1 MGSSL
6 PRPHSAPHV
15 TARHHNRPNKLLKN
29 KPLLTSVQQPVEKS
43 GLGMETTPSIW
54 RAALLCGWLGL
65 LSPFVAV
72 NAANSLEASQGDAA
86 ESPPPRIVGP
96 FLSRTDVGPFTRVV
110 FKNGLTVLLF
120 ERSNTPLVAMAT
132 YVKAGRL
139 HQDASSQGFW
149 DLWTPLL
156 LHSPVPG
163 GERTVAGEA
172 RSIGAA
178 LDTGVGEDHAWFSTV
193 LPREAYRRGLDL
205 QVAALDK
212 RNPSPETV
220 RRVGRTARQRRR
232 FRLGPPEREYGRQL
246 FDLALRRG
254 RGLDEGSRSPGSPH
268 GIGGAQFSSFHS
280 RWFVPGN
287 VLLVITGDFDRR
299 ALLRE
304 IVKRYRSLPK
314 SPILDP
320 PAAPIPDNAGFSY
333 SYRRQDLHQAGI
345 QIGFPLPS
353 AFTRE
358 WYACKV
364 LQAVLT
370 AGRTSVLNRRL
381 DRARSPV
388 HGVDSGTVVPGQAS
402 HLILSLGAGRL
413 GLDRSAVTA
422 LAAIERIK
430 RGVLAESDLQRA
442 RALLAVEFLQA
453 QEGLLGLAIQIARH
467 EHRAD
472 FRKWE
477 ETLQRIESITL
488 EEAVGAARRYLDL
501 ERCTLLEYQ
510 PASEE
515 IRQFDSG
522 SYREFLRMALP
533 RAVGELKGDDW
544 IEVPLPEEKEQAQG
558 RPPSQR
564 GPREISTAGLVPP
577 LRKFSILR
585 GPEVWVQEGRWLRL
599 ASMGIFFPGGQA
611 SEPPGKQ
618 GITGLMAAT
627 AIGFGPVLQ
636 PTHPAALMERLGV
649 EVDAVVKPDYF
660 GFVLHGLS
668 DNFAACVDI
677 LAETLQRPTFEEE
690 AIAAQKQAL
699 RLRAARQLD
708 DPGSQVERLFLRA
721 AFGVHPYGRD
731 PNGKGTALQTLDRRD
746 LLEWHR
752 RYVQGTQPVVVIA
765 GDVEGSAFAARFA
778 GKWRRSG
785 ISRIEYEDIGDLQR
799 LTGSRALQGRAGKG
813 HPWMVQAGF
822 LVPQAADLR
831 MAALAVL
838 QHATAG
844 AGGSLSLA
852 LKKRQGLAIDISTS
866 LRRLKWGGY
875 FFARLTAAPADGNKA
890 LEGMRAQL
898 TGLGEGVLSE
908 ESIDEARKAATR
920 SYRIAGQHRRRHVLE
935 LAERAIFGQSV
946 HDVTNTL
953 KQIQGVKSEEVT
965 AVAQEFFRPELFVS
979 GVVSGSEP

>member
-1 MGSSL
+1 MATT
-6 PRPHSAPHV
+6 RP
-15 TARHHNRPNKLLKN
+15 T
-29 KPLLTSVQQPVEKS
+29 
-43 GLGMETTPSIW
+43 W

-65 LSPFVAV
+65 SGILLPVDP
-72 NAANSLEASQGDAA
+72 ANSCPASQDDAA

-96 FLSRTDVGPFTRVV
+96 FLSREDVGPFTRVV

-120 ERSNTPLVAMAT
+120 ERSNTPLVAMVT

-156 LHSPVPG
+156 LHSALPG
-163 GERTVAGEA
+163 GEGTVAGEA
-172 RSIGAA
+172 RRIGAE

-205 QVAALDK
+205 QVTALEK
-212 RNPSPETV
+212 WNPSPETV
-220 RRVGRTARQRRR
+220 REINRTARQRRR
-232 FRLGPPEREYGRQL
+232 FRQGPPEREYGRQL

-254 RGLDEGSRSPGSPH
+254 RGFDEGSVSPGSPQ
-268 GIGGAQFSSFHS
+268 GIDGTQFSSSHS

-287 VLLVITGDFDRR
+287 VLLAITGDFDRR

-304 IVKRYRSLPK
+304 IVKRYRSFPK
-314 SPILDP
+314 SPTLDP
-320 PAAPIPDNAGFSY
+320 PAISTPDTDGFSY
-333 SYRRQDLHQAGI
+333 AYRRQDLHQAGI
-345 QIGFPLPS
+345 LIGFPLPS

-370 AGRTSVLNRRL
+370 SGRTSVLNRRL
-381 DRARSPV
+381 DMARSPV
-388 HGVDSGTVVPGQAS
+388 HGGDSNTVVPGQTRT
-402 HLILSLGAGRL
+402 LILSLGAGRL

-430 RGVLAESDLQRA
+430 QGVLAESDLQRA
-442 RALLAVEFLQA
+442 RALLAVEFLQS
-453 QEGLLGLAIQIARH
+453 QEGLSGLAIQIARH

-472 FRKWE
+472 FSKWR
-477 ETLQRIESITL
+477 ETLQRIESVTL
-488 EEAVGAARRYLDL
+488 EEVVGAARRYLDL

-515 IRQFDSG
+515 IRQFNSG
-522 SYREFLRMALP
+522 SYLEFLRMALP

-544 IEVPLPEEKEQAQG
+544 IEVPLPEEKEQAEG
-558 RPPSQR
+558 RPPSQS

-585 GPEVWVQEGRWLRL
+585 GPDVWVQEGRWLRL

-611 SEPPGKQ
+611 SEPPGEQ
-618 GITGLMAAT
+618 GITRLMAAT
-627 AIGFGPVLQ
+627 AIGAGSALQ

-649 EVDAVVKPDYF
+649 EVDAVVEPDYF

-690 AIAAQKQAL
+690 VIAAQKEAL

-708 DPGSQVERLFLRA
+708 DPRSQVERLFLRA
-721 AFGVHPYGRD
+721 AYGAHPYGRD
-731 PNGKGTALQTLDRRD
+731 SHGERTTLLTLSRQD

-799 LTGSRALQGRAGKG
+799 LAGFRVLEGRAGEG
-813 HPWMVQAGF
+813 HPWLAQAGF
-822 LVPQAADLR
+822 LGPQASDPR
-831 MAALAVL
+831 MPVLAVL
-838 QHATAG
+838 QHLTSG

-852 LKKRQGLAIDISTS
+852 PMKRQGLAFDVLTS

-875 FFARLTAAPADGNKA
+875 FFARLTAALSDGNKA
-890 LEGMRAQL
+890 LEALRAQL
-898 TGLGEGVLSE
+898 TALGEDTLSE
-908 ESIDEARKAATR
+908 ESIDEARRAATR
-920 SYRIAGQHRRRHVLE
+920 SYRIASQHRRRHVLE

-953 KQIQGVKSEEVT
+953 KQIQGVKSREVA
-965 AVAQEFFRPELFVS
+965 AVAQEFFRPELFIA

>member
-1 MGSSL
+1 MSP
-6 PRPHSAPHV
+6 PRSTWRSV
-15 TARHHNRPNKLLKN
+15 LLY
-29 KPLLTSVQQPVEKS
+29 
-43 GLGMETTPSIW
+43 
-54 RAALLCGWLGL
+54 GWLGL
-65 LSPFVAV
+65 LGPLALVDP
-72 NAANSLEASQGDAA
+72 ANSCQASQEVASD
-86 ESPPPRIVGP
+86 SPPPRIVGP
-96 FLSRTDVGPFTRVV
+96 FLSREDVGPFTRVV

-120 ERSNTPLVAMAT
+120 ERSNTPLVAMVT

-156 LHSPVPG
+156 LHSPLPG
-163 GERTVAGEA
+163 GEGTVAGEA
-172 RSIGAA
+172 RRIGAV
-178 LDTGVGEDHAWFSTV
+178 LDTGVGDDHAWFSTV
-193 LPREAYRRGLDL
+193 LPRDAYRRGLDL
-205 QVAALDK
+205 QVTAFGEW
-212 RNPSPETV
+212 NPSPERV
-220 RRVGRTARQRRR
+220 RKLNRTARQRRR
-232 FRLGPPEREYGRQL
+232 FRQGPPEREYGRQL
-246 FDLALRRG
+246 LELALRRG
-254 RGLDEGSRSPGSPH
+254 SGLDDGHGFPGSPH
-268 GIGGAQFSSFHS
+268 GIDGAQVSSFHS

-287 VLLVITGDFDRR
+287 VLLAITGDFDRR

-314 SPILDP
+314 SPTLDP
-320 PAAPIPDNAGFSY
+320 PAAPTPGSDGFSY
-333 SYRRQDLHQAGI
+333 AYRRADLHQAGI

-388 HGVDSGTVVPGQAS
+388 HGVDSNTLVPGQS
-402 HLILSLGAGRL
+402 GTLILSLGAGRL

-422 LAAIERIK
+422 LAAIERI
-430 RGVLAESDLQRA
+430 RQGVLAESDLQRA
-442 RALLAVEFLQA
+442 RALLAVRFLQA
-453 QEGLLGLAIQIARH
+453 QEGLSGLAIQIARH

-472 FRKWE
+472 FKTWE
-477 ETLQRIESITL
+477 ETLQRIESVTL
-488 EEAVGAARRYLDL
+488 EEVVAAARRYLDL
-501 ERCTLLEYQ
+501 GRCTLLEYQ

-515 IRQFDSG
+515 IRQFNSG
-522 SYREFLRMALP
+522 SYREFLRMVLS
-533 RAVGELKGDDW
+533 RAVGEFKGDDW
-544 IEVPLPEEKEQAQG
+544 VEVPLPGEKEQAEV
-558 RPPSQR
+558 RPPNQR

-585 GPEVWVQEGRWLRL
+585 GPDVWVQEGRWLRL

-611 SEPPGKQ
+611 SEPPDKQ

-627 AIGFGPVLQ
+627 AIGAGPGLL

-690 AIAAQKQAL
+690 VIAAQKQAL
-699 RLRAARQLD
+699 RLRAARRLD
-708 DPGSQVERLFLRA
+708 DPRSQVERLFLRA
-721 AFGVHPYGRD
+721 AYGAHPYGRD
-731 PNGKGTALQTLDRRD
+731 PYGERTALQTLSRQD
-746 LLEWHR
+746 LLGWHR
-752 RYVQGTQPVVVIA
+752 RYVQGTRPVVVIA

-785 ISRIEYEDIGDLQR
+785 ISRIEYEDIDDLQR
-799 LTGSRALQGRAGKG
+799 LTGSRILEGRAGEG
-813 HPWMVQAGF
+813 HPWLAQAGF
-822 LVPQAADLR
+822 LGPQTSDPR
-831 MAALAVL
+831 MAAFAVL
-838 QHATAG
+838 QHLTAG

-852 LKKRQGLAIDISTS
+852 LKKRQGPAIDVLTS

-875 FFARLTAAPADGNKA
+875 FFARLTAAPTDGNKA
-890 LEGMRAQL
+890 LEALRAQL
-898 TGLGEGVLSE
+898 TALGEGSLSE
-908 ESIDEARKAATR
+908 ESIDEARRAAAQ
-920 SYRIAGQHRRRHVLE
+920 SYRIAGQHRRRQVLE

-946 HDVTNTL
+946 DDVTNTL
-953 KQIQGVKSEEVT
+953 KQIQGVKSEEVA
-965 AVAQEFFRPELFVS
+965 AVAQEFFRPELFIA